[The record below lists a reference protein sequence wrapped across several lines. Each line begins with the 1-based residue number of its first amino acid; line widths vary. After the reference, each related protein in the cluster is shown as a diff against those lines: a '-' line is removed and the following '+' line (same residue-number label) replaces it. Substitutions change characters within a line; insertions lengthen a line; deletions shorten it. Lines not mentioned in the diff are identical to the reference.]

1 MANGEASPPLFKLA
15 LRELVDVNAGVQLL
29 TQLLGVKGRQGLKY
43 SPTLVPAIDSLELI
57 LQPAS
62 EILIDTINITA
73 AAGNVAGSVYVMR
86 TVPDGEMWR
95 LLDSAFSSQVLAA
108 DQTLA
113 GIFTYWSDRAPVAG
127 APAGLLGALA
137 RLAVSP
143 SQFGAV
149 SLIVGGVYPW
159 LRPGSTIGFVLQA
172 PAVLGVAAA
181 ITINLRSRIARLKY

>member
-95 LLDSAFSSQVLAA
+95 LLDSALLAA